1 MILRI
6 TISVL
11 VLVEGLCQ
19 LHILVHE
26 NDGEDLPG
34 PVCLVALCLVE
45 VQTGMETY
53 FTCESSSCYRS
64 DPFKPPFKTGIVSAT
79 CFCND

>member
-1 MILRI
+1 MQPEQPRASLAVLRI
-6 TISVL
+6 TVSML

-34 PVCLVALCLVE
+34 PVCLVALCLME

-53 FTCESSSCYRS
+53 FTCESSSRCQC
-64 DPFKPPFKTGIVSAT
+64 DPF
-79 CFCND
+79 